1 MGTGKLGYPRDI
13 VAKHMY
19 TSVEQFASQNQS
31 SNVTEVLFVLYDK
44 DTLTVKVKYTN
55 AFNFH
60 SWLYFKKLATT
71 IRFSLTNSKV

>member
-19 TSVEQFASQNQS
+19 SSVEQFASQNQS

-44 DTLTVKVKYTN
+44 DHQTVKVKHTN

-60 SWLYFKKLATT
+60 SWLYLRNWPQQLDFH
-71 IRFSLTNSKV
+71 